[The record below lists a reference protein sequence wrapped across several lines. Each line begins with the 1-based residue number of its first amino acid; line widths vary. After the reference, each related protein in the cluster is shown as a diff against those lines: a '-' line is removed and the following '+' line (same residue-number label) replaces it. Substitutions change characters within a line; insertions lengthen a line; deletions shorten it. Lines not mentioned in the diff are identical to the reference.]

1 MKNERGRKIPE
12 EKVEEIARR
21 VSKLPKEDIDE
32 LFYKVGFI
40 VHEYKDEEK
49 PDTHKALLPKQ
60 IDKIKENG
68 EESGMVRNL
77 LWESPLEDVLEELDK
92 LES

>member
-1 MKNERGRKIPE
+1 MK
-12 EKVEEIARR
+12 EIARR

-32 LFYKVGFI
+32 LFRRMGFI
-40 VHEYKDEEK
+40 VHEYRSEER
-49 PDTHKALLPKQ
+49 PDRYKALLPKQ
-60 IDKIKENG
+60 VDEIKENG